1 MYVDSY
7 LLLVI
12 YIIAVLGAAISV
24 YALWSLEEIRKHYE
38 RIYDK
43 KSQAYKFKT
52 TTTPPVKKKS
62 QAEGYYD
69 KFIGK

>member
-12 YIIAVLGAAISV
+12 YLIAVLGAAISV

-38 RIYDK
+38 RLYDK
-43 KSQAYKFKT
+43 KKQSYKFKAPIVSKNT
-52 TTTPPVKKKS
+52 KS
-62 QAEGYYD
+62 KSKGYWD
-69 KFIGK
+69 INGFG